1 MRAAGCSRTGSPWAL
16 VPTLASR
23 VRACRP
29 YRAQTKGKVERL
41 DRFIRE
47 NFFNSRDFSE
57 GKQGK

>member
-1 MRAAGCSRTGSPWAL
+1 M

-23 VRACRP
+23 VRAYRP

-47 NFFNSRDFSE
+47 NFFNRRDFSE
-57 GKQGK
+57 GK